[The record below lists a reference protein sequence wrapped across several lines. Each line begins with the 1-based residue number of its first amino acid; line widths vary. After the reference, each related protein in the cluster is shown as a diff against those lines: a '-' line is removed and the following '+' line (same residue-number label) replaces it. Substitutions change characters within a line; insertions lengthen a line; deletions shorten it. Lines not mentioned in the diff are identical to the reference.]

1 MKVVIDWLDKKNMV
15 CPCCG
20 EKTNLRNVNERSRI
34 VTIYGMSLKE
44 LSEVINFAIQHGYE
58 KKNL

>member
-1 MKVVIDWLDKKNMV
+1 MNLIQKFLDKKNMV

-58 KKNL
+58 KNNL